1 MFDEIKKME
10 YKELG
15 YFTAVLGPD
24 YLSALMLAEFSNGG
38 KNLNNISHD
47 TAISLIN

>member
-1 MFDEIKKME
+1 ME
-10 YKELG
+10 FTELG

-24 YLSALMLAEFSNGG
+24 YLSATMLAEFNNGG
-38 KNLNNISHD
+38 RNLNNISHD